1 MWYAIHDAAGRLVST
16 GTVIAD
22 PLPTG
27 LTAVPIGEAPPAG
40 DWNPATRTFDAPKIS
55 KPALPVIDFL
65 RRFHMV
71 NEEAPIR
78 AAAATDPVIATF
90 LGRLNVI
97 KEVYLDHPETIAGVN
112 YLASKGL
119 IAPGRSAEILA

>member
-1 MWYAIHDAAGRLVST
+1 MWYAIHDAAGKLVST

-22 PLPTG
+22 PLPAG
-27 LTAVPIGEAPPAG
+27 LTAVPVGETQPTG
-40 DWNPATRTFDAPKIS
+40 DWNPATRSFDAPKVS

-97 KEVYLDHPETIAGVN
+97 SEVRLDNAETIMGVQ

-119 IAPGRSAEILA
+119 IAPGRVAEILA